1 MDVEKLKYALKKL
14 KEVEKSVSHV
24 VEKFDAEVYEQN
36 SLHSTFI
43 FHKGKKNLTITSYP
57 LQLLFDDPGKLTLS
71 EYKYIEKVL
80 KEPFKY
86 AEPTKNFY
94 VEIGALETTVEYDYD
109 MEDEME
115 TYEKDDFT
123 ALTGFEPCP
132 HFVRDRDYHLNDL
145 FEKNEVK
152 EHFEIDYDHI
162 TKEFSIETEDEFY
175 RDEDEILELRA
186 EDKFINELFTLIHHE
201 LTGKFPKE
209 IPLKNAE
216 DNRLELLCNDYKNL
230 YNHTKEFEKD
240 RVFVTPPT
248 LHFVLMDTHSNR
260 TKSAGLYM
268 HASGFKLGYFP
279 TKKDFTFNAYEAKIE
294 LASNASILSRE
305 FETSDY
311 VKHYE
316 LNKYEKQDTFK
327 FFKELVG
334 KHIRPA
340 IKTKDKIEVDIRLD
354 AGTINTVKVL
364 SYDIILLYK
373 ADEIVGTVK
382 FSNTEKADLNE
393 LTNGINELIL
403 EITK

>member
-1 MDVEKLKYALKKL
+1 MDVEKLKYALEKL
-14 KEVEKSVSHV
+14 KDVEKSVFHI

-57 LQLLFDDPGKLTLS
+57 IQFIFDDPGKITLS

-94 VEIGALETTVEYDYD
+94 VELGSLETTVEYDYD
-109 MEDEME
+109 MEDNME
-115 TYEKDDFT
+115 TYEKEDFSS
-123 ALTGFEPCP
+123 LTGFEPCP
-132 HFVRDRDYHLNDL
+132 HFVRDRNYHLNDL

-162 TKEFSIETEDEFY
+162 TKEFTIETEDEFY
-175 RDEDEILELRA
+175 RDDDEILELRA
-186 EDKFINELFTLIHHE
+186 IDSFINEVFTLIHHE

-209 IPLKNAE
+209 IPLKDTE
-216 DNRLELLCNDYKNL
+216 DNRLELLRNDYKNL
-230 YNHTKEFEKD
+230 YNHMTEFKKD
-240 RVFVTPPT
+240 RIFVTSPT
-248 LHFVLMDTHSNR
+248 LRFLLMDTHSNR

-268 HASGFKLGYFP
+268 YAAGFKMGYFP
-279 TKKDFTFNAYEAKIE
+279 TKKDFTFNAYEAKTE
-294 LASNASILSRE
+294 LATAASILSLKQDE
-305 FETSDY
+305 
-311 VKHYE
+311 VIKHYE

-327 FFKELVG
+327 FFKELVD

-340 IKTKDKIEVDIRLD
+340 LHTKDKIELDIRLD
-354 AGTINTVKVL
+354 AGTINTLKVL

-373 ADEIVGTVK
+373 GDEIVGTVK
-382 FSNTEKADLNE
+382 FSNTEKANLEE
-393 LTNGINELIL
+393 LANGINNLIL
-403 EITK
+403 EITE